1 MLIVFFLECGHENQ
15 EGGHI
20 NFQAEHRSISG
31 RTKKSRNNK
40 SSCIAERQAVLVS
53 WTHPEK
59 RRHLARFQ
67 MLWQL
72 SCRVVHFY
80 PTRNG
85 IFRECR

>member
-40 SSCIAERQAVLVS
+40 SSCIAESQAIVVS
-53 WTHPEK
+53 
-59 RRHLARFQ
+59 
-67 MLWQL
+67 
-72 SCRVVHFY
+72 
-80 PTRNG
+80 
-85 IFRECR
+85 

>member
-59 RRHLARFQ
+59 G
-67 MLWQL
+67 
-72 SCRVVHFY
+72 
-80 PTRNG
+80 G
-85 IFRECR
+85 IPPDFRCSGNSVAE